1 MWTAQFW
8 KAAIER
14 AVKTFAQTLLAVLSL
29 DGLDWL
35 SVNWGDTFL
44 TAGIAAALS
53 VLSSVVTGV
62 ATDGSPSMTDAEKL
76 TPPAVEPR
84 L

>member
-1 MWTAQFW
+1 MFSGPFL
-8 KAAIER
+8 KAAFER
-14 AVKTFAQTLLAVLSL
+14 AAKTFFQAILALLAV

-35 SVNWGDTFL
+35 SVNWGDVFL

-53 VLSSVVTGV
+53 FVSSMAT
-62 ATDGSPSMTDAEKL
+62 ASLTDGSPSATDAEKL
-76 TPPAVEPR
+76 VVPLPEPR